1 MKQHNYNQIETKSI
15 LETDVS
21 SALRSIDPSY
31 ENANSWYTS
40 QKPVLRNKK
49 SKSYFT
55 VPLFGSVFATVIAFV
70 MIFSTDSSNQNTVAM
85 QDGIEIASFAMNTN
99 TLTPREIGTVSTDVN
114 ARRQEPAERILSKID
129 QSILASSR
137 VQTETFTAMET
148 DESLNVLFE

>member
-1 MKQHNYNQIETKSI
+1 MKQHNFNQIETKSV

-31 ENANSWYTS
+31 ENANSWYTN
-40 QKPVLRNKK
+40 QKPTQNNKK
-49 SKSYFT
+49 NKYYFT
-55 VPLFGSVFATVIAFV
+55 IPLFGSMFATTIAFI
-70 MIFSTDSSNQNTVAM
+70 MIFSTDSSHQNTIVM
-85 QDGIEIASFAMNTN
+85 QDNTEFASFVTN
-99 TLTPREIGTVSTDVN
+99 TSTLTSPEIKTVSTNAD

-137 VQTETFTAMET
+137 VQTGTFTAMET